1 MWGVDMSK
9 SFLRWSL
16 WGIVLVS
23 LLALASDRG
32 PLAAADKLPFARLMP
47 RGALAYVQTKD
58 LAGLLKTWRDS
69 KTKEN
74 YFNSPSYR
82 AFTQSR
88 LYLELQERLREFE
101 QGAGI
106 EFTEDQAISMAG
118 GQSAATLY
126 DMGKVELVYISEL
139 PLAQATATM
148 LFKQSPR
155 FDSHRRGNFE
165 YFVQELATDGGRL
178 RQGLCFSA
186 SDGKLIITT
195 TEPLMQRTLDN
206 LINRSAADATDHLA
220 GSMSPVL
227 AVAQDFT
234 PHDMTLWVDAPR
246 LRDQRFFGTYWV
258 QGKQA
263 NLSQV
268 NTSLADLEFAPGGI
282 WERRWV
288 VLADDAAKQS
298 APQTGAVNLVS
309 LLQFVPDEA
318 QSVSAS
324 AIASA
329 AQQAQLTTRLA
340 KLIFPP
346 LRPPIEPSNLS
357 FSPPGYSEESDSADA
372 NQLERYRFLDQRFDQ
387 DVDDPASTLTG
398 TKAKLTVPSF
408 QQQLDSQFEKDLAD
422 ILNRAKPTSFVQLGN
437 VKPESSGGPF
447 MQINQAIVV
456 ECGSSF
462 DASRFEAAALQVL
475 GGRLVVPGTAA
486 SFQWKALA
494 NGVRVPPTDLVQQGG
509 AYQQVGNYVIFASRP
524 EFCAAIA
531 AQFQAKRQPVLLPE
545 TKTADRFA
553 VVRLGAGREAYRR
566 LMQQLEFVPSDTA
579 TEMGDEETGDGAS
592 GPNPFFSS
600 NLNSLINVAGYVE
613 DITLE
618 SSQKDRA
625 LTEVIRYRFSPTAP
639 KAK

>member
-32 PLAAADKLPFARLMP
+32 PLAAADKLPLARLMP

-206 LINRSAADATDHLA
+206 LINRSATDATDHLA
-220 GSMSPVL
+220 ISMSPVL

-324 AIASA
+324 AVASA

-387 DVDDPASTLTG
+387 DVDDPASTLSG

-422 ILNRAKPTSFVQLGN
+422 ILKRANPTGFVQLGN

-462 DASRFEAAALQVL
+462 DASRFEAVALQVL

-509 AYQQVGNYVIFASRP
+509 AYQQVGNYVIFATRP
-524 EFCAAIA
+524 EFCAALA
-531 AQFQAKRQPVLLPE
+531 AQFQAKRQPALLPE

-579 TEMGDEETGDGAS
+579 TELGNEETGDS

-600 NLNSLINVAGYVE
+600 NLNSLITVAGYVE

-618 SSQKDRA
+618 SSQKDQA